1 MANFKELVA
10 AHEGGENPRL
20 ADSSSYKPEIDVI
33 VEFLSAHGARQANI
47 DGSHRREAKRMVKE
61 NYPEI
66 YNANKGIHLTSAK
79 MYIGL
84 SPEVCRYMSM
94 KLNEAGHTVVGDT
107 SMHKLLDVG
116 FGPHAPWLDEPS
128 LAKQSDS
135 ADLPVGQMYLVVGLL
150 IQGEHS
156 VTPSLYELVDD
167 IKHAGNNGPMAVP
180 HTNAEWLSMIETWRF
195 RDLLRRASIKLMN
208 AIGTAKGHGQ
218 ELQLL
223 TPDEPARN
231 WGKYLSDHI
240 IEMDVDDKVS
250 DEQAAARL
258 DAITKF
264 RAKVDDLGP
273 TGFPRKFQDLFKEH
287 IAATNTTIRSEAYR
301 IKNQMPDLVI
311 SFFTEF
317 ALLACAPELIAVSA
331 PNVSNELWIS
341 MKAGALPVMPKG
353 EKVDK
358 DEEIWL
364 DTELCKTC
372 IVEGNFKAP
381 ATKQFVA
388 DAMSAVRAKKA
399 TVFIADALFGAG
411 SHTWDS
417 KDAAWGT
424 DDFNDVFAFA
434 RQDNPH
440 NPAALLLVRCRVAQV
455 ALHLDRGHSD
465 DCLGPVLLLMAGSP
479 CTDALS
485 VDAFVASVRAA
496 WASSPATAEADRGA
510 RLASAVLTAC
520 RGWPQALRDSCRRRS
535 RAYSAPL
542 VFAALF
548 LGLFYLS
555 SGLSKA
561 NWGSTFIISWAKEGF
576 LHSHMMGMWLRRWG
590 EPMVPSLRRVVTN
603 PLLAGCET
611 YLFPVVRSIH
621 KAPGLIQAG
630 GAVAVGWECLHWY
643 FLLCGPWV
651 RTLSMILA
659 VCFHLTVAFFM
670 GISFYSLAAL
680 QVALFTPWGAL
691 LDRLILDRWLPEPEL
706 DSKNTEEAASA
717 GNKSPLVAPNLTQR
731 PLVWA
736 TVAVGLLLV
745 VGQSLVLVQSLHLKH
760 NACKR
765 CYPFDHGPKFVS
777 HGHIIPAGNGTY
789 TVERHPEAARLI
801 SRHMVL
807 HLEGGA
813 PPVRLPVWQA
823 VCIVGGYKEECML
836 PRQGEVSFWCCRH
849 KSKAYPHNLMRT
861 FEYKPKKVGG
871 SGTQVS
877 SQHFR
882 SLGALALAEPS
893 LLPPGETR
901 RVIAVSFETAP
912 VLRMHVHMTIPEI
925 MAQAQPHM
933 ECEELVMRPGVDLE
947 RANVTRT
954 CQQGQQPT
962 EESSLAHSNH
972 TEQARPRDQRSTA
985 RRSQTRGLNP
995 VRLRH
1000 KELRI
1005 STEQAPPHGNDNTAS
1020 RPQLHRFGFV
1030 RRRHTGLRSNTAT

>member
-1 MANFKELVA
+1 MAPKKNEPAKDKEDKDDATPGPSQVPETEPEPEIEHTEPEPEPEPAPETEPTQMEPEPEPEPEPTRLDPAPEAEPETPAPTTGQASGSGASGSRAPVAEAPRRVPEFLSMCTDEEVFGTEEEQRQRAAEKRKQALDITGTPGPERKTKLMTVASYDDFFDERDGSQENDSYSDFTSRSWTIHWFKNASAEVEIYLYIELHKASLLTGKDFFDDPKGPLLACIGKIKDVELDSAGNYGISLEPYRLTVHKEFRIDVSFERLLLHAIQPPLSFQPRFQSYYAWTLVERNVLAQALTGFASGQIDIDDLANIDKDFKNALPYVNTLAVPPALNGFNNTGAVDWVSYGHLRVEIADPEVKTSHGGDINMLYADRVNLVVNKDTGLPYIFSFISDKFVAPPPEFEFRSPKLQDCNMVAQSYKTMANFKELVA
-10 AHEGGENPRL
+10 ADEGGENPRL

-33 VEFLSAHGARQANI
+33 VEFLGAHGARQANI

-66 YNANKGIHLTSAK
+66 YNANKGIHLTSTK

-107 SMHKLLDVG
+107 SMHKLLISEAYRHVDLGVRGWDEARTKLGDLLVYYEQELDRVKRLNYGRQLTQKEVSKVYEAIRKPINTILDNKKYGFGKDRAHFRVALMEDVG

-167 IKHAGNNGPMAVP
+167 IKHAGNNGPMAVT
-180 HTNAEWLSMIETWRF
+180 HTNAEWLAMIETWRF

-273 TGFPRKFQDLFKEH
+273 TGFPRKFQDLFKGAHRSGPLMVLLTPPARWGDMKSADCLTPLPVREH

-341 MKAGALPVMPKG
+341 MKAEKLPVMPKG
-353 EKVDK
+353 HEVDK
-358 DEEIWL
+358 DEEVWL
-364 DTELCKTC
+364 NTELCKTC

-440 NPAALLLVRCRVAQV
+440 NP
-455 ALHLDRGHSD
+455 
-465 DCLGPVLLLMAGSP
+465 
-479 CTDALS
+479 
-485 VDAFVASVRAA
+485 
-496 WASSPATAEADRGA
+496 GA
-510 RLASAVLTAC
+510 
-520 RGWPQALRDSCRRRS
+520 
-535 RAYSAPL
+535 Y
-542 VFAALF
+542 
-548 LGLFYLS
+548 
-555 SGLSKA
+555 
-561 NWGSTFIISWAKEGF
+561 
-576 LHSHMMGMWLRRWG
+576 
-590 EPMVPSLRRVVTN
+590 
-603 PLLAGCET
+603 
-611 YLFPVVRSIH
+611 
-621 KAPGLIQAG
+621 
-630 GAVAVGWECLHWY
+630 
-643 FLLCGPWV
+643 
-651 RTLSMILA
+651 
-659 VCFHLTVAFFM
+659 
-670 GISFYSLAAL
+670 
-680 QVALFTPWGAL
+680 
-691 LDRLILDRWLPEPEL
+691 
-706 DSKNTEEAASA
+706 
-717 GNKSPLVAPNLTQR
+717 
-731 PLVWA
+731 
-736 TVAVGLLLV
+736 
-745 VGQSLVLVQSLHLKH
+745 
-760 NACKR
+760 
-765 CYPFDHGPKFVS
+765 
-777 HGHIIPAGNGTY
+777 
-789 TVERHPEAARLI
+789 
-801 SRHMVL
+801 
-807 HLEGGA
+807 
-813 PPVRLPVWQA
+813 
-823 VCIVGGYKEECML
+823 
-836 PRQGEVSFWCCRH
+836 
-849 KSKAYPHNLMRT
+849 
-861 FEYKPKKVGG
+861 
-871 SGTQVS
+871 
-877 SQHFR
+877 
-882 SLGALALAEPS
+882 
-893 LLPPGETR
+893 
-901 RVIAVSFETAP
+901 
-912 VLRMHVHMTIPEI
+912 
-925 MAQAQPHM
+925 
-933 ECEELVMRPGVDLE
+933 
-947 RANVTRT
+947 
-954 CQQGQQPT
+954 
-962 EESSLAHSNH
+962 
-972 TEQARPRDQRSTA
+972 
-985 RRSQTRGLNP
+985 
-995 VRLRH
+995 
-1000 KELRI
+1000 
-1005 STEQAPPHGNDNTAS
+1005 
-1020 RPQLHRFGFV
+1020 
-1030 RRRHTGLRSNTAT
+1030 